1 VSKPDKALI
10 KPLLISLLAGLAMAA
25 VWFTLAIRMQD
36 ALTWFALIAALDIA
50 LLERW
55 TRTQG
60 RSSAAWIAPAVTV
73 MCCIASLWLI
83 TSASVVQASG
93 FPFAST
99 LQQMGYQLF
108 QALLS
113 IRLVTTDWLY
123 LACAPI
129 LAYVLA
135 NTGVNARHQSP

>member
-25 VWFTLAIRMQD
+25 VWFTMAMRMQD
-36 ALTWFALIAALDIA
+36 ALSWFALIAALDIA

-60 RSSAAWIAPAVTV
+60 RQSATWIAPVVTGA
-73 MCCIASLWLI
+73 CCIGSLWLI

-93 FPFAST
+93 FPFAAT
-99 LQQMGYQLF
+99 LQQMGYGLF
-108 QALLS
+108 QSLLS
-113 IRLVTTDWLY
+113 LRFVTTDWLY
-123 LACAPI
+123 LASAPI
-129 LAYVLA
+129 LAYLLA
-135 NTGVNARHQSP
+135 NAGINARRQSP